1 MAFSGSCLQLAAQ
14 HTEHTA
20 QHGTSFEYYQFHT
33 VPPAARDPLQLCCS
47 TALQLCLCASSECA
61 KDVYIM
67 YTQRA
72 QHKLMLLLPNVYK
85 KSSSHF
91 INELQLPRKA
101 VTTNKKAFVRP
112 KKLIT
117 NELAKPRNNTCCIE
131 SIFNFKVSF
140 KTQSFKFVFGHICK
154 RLEQCPLWGN
164 YRSAVSTKWN
174 CQVGQIEYIVQRC
187 SNLS

>member
-1 MAFSGSCLQLAAQ
+1 
-14 HTEHTA
+14 
-20 QHGTSFEYYQFHT
+20 
-33 VPPAARDPLQLCCS
+33 
-47 TALQLCLCASSECA
+47 
-61 KDVYIM
+61 M

-101 VTTNKKAFVRP
+101 VTTNKKAFVSPDKLQP

-140 KTQSFKFVFGHICK
+140 TTLPFKFIFSIRAMPFMGQLPQRSQHKMELPSRANRV
-154 RLEQCPLWGN
+154 
-164 YRSAVSTKWN
+164 YRAEVHEPFI
-174 CQVGQIEYIVQRC
+174 GA
-187 SNLS
+187 NLQSS

>member
-1 MAFSGSCLQLAAQ
+1 
-14 HTEHTA
+14 
-20 QHGTSFEYYQFHT
+20 
-33 VPPAARDPLQLCCS
+33 
-47 TALQLCLCASSECA
+47 
-61 KDVYIM
+61 M

-101 VTTNKKAFVRP
+101 VTTNKKAFVSPDKLQP

-140 KTQSFKFVFGHICK
+140 TTLPFKFVFGHICK
-154 RLEQCPLWGN
+154 RLEQRPLWGN

-174 CQVGQIEYIVQRC
+174 CQVGQIEYMMQRYW
-187 SNLS
+187 NLS